1 MAKRLALAALLGF
14 LTFLAPVGNPA
25 LAVPPPAYFVDESK
39 LPFDALPDTTT
50 KRYWGI
56 HNGAGYRIEVPD
68 NWNGDL
74 VLYAHGFRGAGP
86 AFLELTVSNPSIRK
100 YLVTN
105 GYAWAATSYSKNG
118 YDVKQGVK
126 DTHALGERF
135 SGLVKHPVRTYI
147 TGHSMGG
154 HITGVA
160 IEQYPRAYAGAMPM
174 CGVMGDN
181 ELFDYFLDFNLVAQ
195 ALADVPAEFPFPA
208 NYQTAVVPL
217 VKAALGAPYPGVL
230 NAQGL
235 KLRGVTQNISGG
247 TRPGFNTSFFLWG
260 NFLFTVGVTGGT
272 IGVAPGNVQD
282 NIDTFYQIDADPAI
296 SEDEATLNTLALRV
310 TMDPQGRHPNGLANI
325 PRISGRLPIPVLSLH
340 TIGDLFVPLSMEQL
354 YAQRVAAEGASDR
367 LVSRVIRDHGHCG
380 FAASGTPETGF
391 VVPEEEAGFAALVNW
406 VTNGVK
412 PAGDDILTP
421 ANVADANFG
430 CQFTLSGHG
439 GFAPCP

>member
-1 MAKRLALAALLGF
+1 MLKRIALATLFGFIALIALGGKPALAA
-14 LTFLAPVGNPA
+14 A
-25 LAVPPPAYFVDESK
+25 PPAYFVDETL
-39 LPFDALPDTTT
+39 LPFNALPGTST

-56 HNGAGYRIEVPD
+56 HNGAGYQIEVPD
-68 NWNGDL
+68 NWNHEL
-74 VLYAHGFRGAGP
+74 VLYAHGFRGTG
-86 AFLELTVSNPSIRK
+86 LELTVSMPRIRA
-100 YLVTN
+100 YLVAN

-135 SGLVKHPVRTYI
+135 NGLVGHPARTYL

-181 ELFDYFLDFNLVAQ
+181 ELFDYFLDYNLVAQ
-195 ALADVPAEFPFPA
+195 ALAGVQAQFPFPA
-208 NYQTAVVPL
+208 DYQTAVVP
-217 VKAALGAPYPGVL
+217 VVRAALGSAYPNGL

-247 TRPGFNTSFFLWG
+247 VRPSFNISFAAWG
-260 NFLFTVGVTGGT
+260 NFLFTVGVTGGD

-282 NIDTFYQIDADPAI
+282 NHDTIYQIDSDPAL
-296 SEDEATLNTLALRV
+296 SADEIALNAAVLRV
-310 TMDPQGRHPNGLANI
+310 TMDPQGRHPNGIANI
-325 PRISGRLPIPVLSLH
+325 PMISGRLPIPVVSIH

-367 LVSRVIRDHGHCG
+367 LVSRAIRDHGHCG
-380 FAASGTPETGF
+380 FA
-391 VVPEEEAGFAALVNW
+391 VQEEEIAFRDLANW

-412 PAGDDILTP
+412 PAGDDVLTP
-421 ANVADANFG
+421 TTVADPNFG
-430 CQFTLSGHG
+430 CQFTLPGHAG
-439 GFAPCP
+439 YAACPAP